1 MLDELKFRYRSL
13 KLGLRLMVLA
23 TLSSIPGAL
32 AYFDDA
38 PLLEEELLV
47 IKTKEATARQELA
60 TATAQ
65 VKNLPAMEE
74 KLSYTS
80 DQLKK
85 AEKLLPSAV
94 LVDQVLEQIGKSAKD
109 ADVYVKYFAPA
120 GEKTIAGEYPYDE
133 VRFKVTVGGK
143 FPTLAKWMD
152 VVAGYDTRAYLKSW
166 ELLRSGE
173 KVGDRRQLSEAEQ
186 TLQGNPEPLTPGQ
199 LAKLSRREIALKDR
213 EDYQLDLKTELVFY
227 RVASALP
234 PKIDGKPGAK
244 GAAPGTPGAP
254 QQPGTTIIP
263 PPPGLPPPGAPKG
276 GPS

>member
-13 KLGLRLMVLA
+13 RLGLRLMLLA
-23 TLSSIPGAL
+23 TLSCVPGAL
-32 AYFDDA
+32 AYFDEA
-38 PLLEEELLV
+38 PLLEEELQAV
-47 IKTKEATARQELA
+47 KAKEVVARQELA

-74 KLSYTS
+74 KLAYTS

-85 AEKLLPSAV
+85 AEKLLPSVV
-94 LVDQVLEQIGKSAKD
+94 LVDQVLEHIGKSAKD
-109 ADVYVKYFAPA
+109 ADVYVKYFAPV

-173 KVGDRRQLSEAEQ
+173 KVGDRRHLTEAEQ
-186 TLQGNPEPLTPGQ
+186 TFEGSPDSVGQGL

-213 EDYQLDLKTELVFY
+213 EDYQLDLKTEIVYY
-227 RVASALP
+227 RVASAVP
-234 PKIDGKPGAK
+234 PKGDAGKPGAK
-244 GAAPGTPGAP
+244 GASPGAP
-254 QQPGTTIIP
+254 GAPGALPQQAGTTVP
-263 PPPGLPPPGAPKG
+263 PPPGAPKG